1 MYRAGKGLPQDDTE
15 ALKWFLEA
23 AGNGHA
29 SAQYSLGY
37 MYRSGK
43 GVTRGVEEAVRW
55 YRIAADQ
62 GHPEARADL
71 VTLSP
76 DG

>member
-1 MYRAGKGLPQDDTE
+1 MHRAGKGVERDDAE
-15 ALKWFLEA
+15 ALKWFLA
-23 AGNGHA
+23 AAQNGHV

-43 GVTRGVEEAVRW
+43 GVTRDMDEALRW
-55 YRIAADQ
+55 YRMAAEQ

-71 VTLSP
+71 STLAP